1 MTAGIIGGVTWVIGV
16 ILIVVGATLSIA
28 DWNRRRQSQ
37 KKEGEFETEELGT
50 AEVLEGLAKL
60 FDALKEY
67 PLGRFMMAFG
77 LVLIL
82 IGAIVSTA
90 GAIAA

>member
-1 MTAGIIGGVTWVIGV
+1 MTAGIIGGVTWVVGV
-16 ILIVVGATLSIA
+16 ILIVVGAMMSIA
-28 DWNRRRQSQ
+28 DWNRRRKSQ
-37 KKEGEFETEELGT
+37 KKEGEFETDELGA

-60 FDALKEY
+60 FDALKDY
-67 PLGRFMMAFG
+67 PLGRFIMAFG

-90 GAIAA
+90 GALAA